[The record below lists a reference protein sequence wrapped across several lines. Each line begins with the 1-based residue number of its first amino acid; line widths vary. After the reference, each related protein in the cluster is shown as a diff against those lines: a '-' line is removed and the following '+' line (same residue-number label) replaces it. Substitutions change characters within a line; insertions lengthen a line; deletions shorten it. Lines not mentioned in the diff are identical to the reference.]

1 MGSISFGSGR
11 GRKTLAE
18 AERRRSIVERRK
30 VFGANRGE
38 TSERGKFS
46 RRPAGKHCPN
56 HISLLILKFNFVF
69 TKVTN
74 QALRFGC
81 EEGFSRSLMDRTG

>member
-11 GRKTLAE
+11 GGRKTLAE
-18 AERRRSIVERRK
+18 AERRRSTVERPE

-46 RRPAGKHCPN
+46 RRPAGKRSPN
-56 HISLLILKFNFVF
+56 DISLLILKFNFVF
-69 TKVTN
+69 TKVAN
-74 QALRFGC
+74 QALGFGC
-81 EEGFSRSLMDRTG
+81 EDGI